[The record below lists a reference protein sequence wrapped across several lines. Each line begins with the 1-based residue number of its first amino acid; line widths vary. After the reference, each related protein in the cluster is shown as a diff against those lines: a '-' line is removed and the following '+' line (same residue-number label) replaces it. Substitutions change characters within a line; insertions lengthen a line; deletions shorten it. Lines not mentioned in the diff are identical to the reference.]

1 MQQLQQVFGMYTAG
15 QFAQALA
22 AAENL
27 ERECGEH
34 PVLLVL
40 MGAIHTAMLD
50 HDAAISRF
58 QKAIQL
64 APEIADNHFHLGN
77 AFFEK
82 GDLTAA
88 LACYQK
94 AVELKADHVDAHN
107 KLCQALERSNQVDDF
122 AAALANAKEHC
133 PNGHPGLKLREA
145 ELLKRNKDFAAARA
159 CLEGSAWQSGDLET
173 QEAAAYLLCDLC
185 DRLDDPDAAFG
196 YAQEANRICA
206 GGLPARRT
214 DRSAYF
220 RLIDELGEAFSA
232 EKVSNWP
239 EFTAG
244 DDYTAPVF
252 LVGFPRSGTTLLN
265 TILQSHSRIAVT
277 EEAPTVYAL
286 ESALREMA
294 GGVLG
299 DLAGLDDGQVQALR
313 QAYFDELGNHVG
325 AVDQQTLVVDKLPLN
340 LVQAGVIQR
349 VFPDARFIF
358 AERHPC
364 DAVLSCYM
372 RPFKMNEGMVN
383 CLDLAGAARLY
394 DKVMELWTH
403 YGDVLPLNVHAVRY
417 ETLIT
422 DFDATVS
429 DCLGF
434 LGLDWDEDVR
444 NYVET
449 AKESLQIITPSYN
462 QVTQALYSD
471 ASGRWQRYREH
482 LEPVLPVLLPW
493 AERMGYGE

>member
-325 AVDQQTLVVDKLPLN
+325 PS
-340 LVQAGVIQR
+340 IS
-349 VFPDARFIF
+349 
-358 AERHPC
+358 RHWSST
-364 DAVLSCYM
+364 SC
-372 RPFKMNEGMVN
+372 P
-383 CLDLAGAARLY
+383 
-394 DKVMELWTH
+394 
-403 YGDVLPLNVHAVRY
+403 
-417 ETLIT
+417 
-422 DFDATVS
+422 
-429 DCLGF
+429 
-434 LGLDWDEDVR
+434 
-444 NYVET
+444 
-449 AKESLQIITPSYN
+449 
-462 QVTQALYSD
+462 
-471 ASGRWQRYREH
+471 
-482 LEPVLPVLLPW
+482 
-493 AERMGYGE
+493 